1 MNQSFEIAKQE
12 IAELAE
18 QFCGGFVKDYKHGL
32 EKIRALLVSN
42 NLAHSQTI
50 KSTFSQ
56 HRFSMRSTKKK
67 DTFIDS
73 TTEELLSEIKKC
85 RQIILTQQE
94 RISIIPQL
102 ESELKESQ
110 KRLSIEI
117 SKITNKYQGEISQCH
132 KEMNQHSKLIAKNL
146 QLEEKVKLLTME
158 IESFR
163 RQFHKEID
171 VDGRVSQL
179 QELSVSRNKEI
190 QKLQITSNRLKVQ
203 LDLKTQEV
211 SKLNSKISELEKK
224 FEDLNNTLKPVEKDK
239 LGENETN
246 ACMVSYYKKKLEDKE
261 AEVKRLNTR
270 VCKMQRT
277 EVQCKIKEEGFE
289 NERKEYLDRIA
300 ELCQNS
306 KNLERTIK
314 EKLSG
319 TGFVKEE
326 SKRNALFTSANYE
339 NLAELAKSASEAYST
354 FMTKEKITNRS
365 TRPTTAVDS
374 RTARG
379 RSYNKLNLYV

>member
-18 QFCGGFVKDYKHGL
+18 QFCGGYVRDHKHGL

-42 NLAHSQTI
+42 NLAHSQSI

-56 HRFSMRSTKKK
+56 HRFSMRSNKKK
-67 DTFIDS
+67 DTFINS
-73 TTEELLSEIKKC
+73 NTEELLSEVKKC

-117 SKITNKYQGEISQCH
+117 SKITNKYQAEISQCH

-146 QLEEKVKLLTME
+146 QLEEKLKLLTME

-211 SKLNSKISELEKK
+211 SKLNTKVSELEKK
-224 FEDLNNTLKPVEKDK
+224 IEDLNKALKPVEKDK
-239 LGENETN
+239 LDENETN
-246 ACMVSYYKKKLEDKE
+246 ACMVSYYKKKLEEKE

-306 KNLERTIK
+306 KNLERTMK

-326 SKRNALFTSANYE
+326 SKRTVLFTSANYE
-339 NLAELAKSASEAYST
+339 NLTELAKSASEAYST
-354 FMTKEKITNRS
+354 VMSKEKFTNRS

-379 RSYNKLNLYV
+379 RSYNKLI